1 MLLGDVV
8 HKSFIQIKF
17 PQFHCAWWDD
27 QLLLAMHA
35 SIQNK
40 MIIHAAYGSQRHLAV
55 YMELGL
61 QPDQIFIHGKKLKKP
76 LQDCQ
81 VGDT

>member
-1 MLLGDVV
+1 
-8 HKSFIQIKF
+8 
-17 PQFHCAWWDD
+17 
-27 QLLLAMHA
+27 
-35 SIQNK
+35 

-61 QPDQIFIHGKKLKKP
+61 QPDQIFIHGKKLRKP